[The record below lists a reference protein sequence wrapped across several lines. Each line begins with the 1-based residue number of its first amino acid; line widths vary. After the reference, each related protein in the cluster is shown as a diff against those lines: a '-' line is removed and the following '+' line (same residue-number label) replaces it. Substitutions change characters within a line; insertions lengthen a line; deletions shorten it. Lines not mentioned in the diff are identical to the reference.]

1 MARETF
7 IFQLQFYLKYEI
19 FPNEELFTQILEIF
33 GSFAIKL
40 DILLNNLLLLSV
52 GDFKINLES
61 FKESSVELE
70 FFKIF
75 DSKSNCKEI
84 IYSAIVIFDACK
96 KLPNS
101 NFWAEDYF
109 KIFEA
114 KHSDSNIILS
124 FFEKAIALNPSDP
137 LVYNEF
143 IETMNLKLFSMIR
156 DYFVLKIK
164 NPKFFTET
172 NEIIKMIQIF
182 LTFLEKS
189 FHRIVLGANIPKN
202 FDFQVLNDLIG
213 FLCAVAVENPKI
225 KSLLIDNNEFKKIF
239 VILNHLYAPNE
250 LQKHSIM
257 CTSALFKLL
266 EVLSFDPEFHFSRL
280 RNEILGVFIHN
291 GKLKKKVDAAEF
303 ERKFNDQFIKNR
315 TFFNEVFSLICVV
328 KKNKK
333 SDFVI
338 KIKKSNHYLKCFVLL
353 L

>member
-172 NEIIKMIQIF
+172 NEIIQMIQIF
-182 LTFLEKS
+182 LTFLKKS
-189 FHRIVLGANIPKN
+189 FHRNVLVANIPKN
-202 FDFQVLNDLIG
+202 FDFKVLNDLIG

-225 KSLLIDNNEFKKIF
+225 KNL
-239 VILNHLYAPNE
+239 NE
-250 LQKHSIM
+250 LKAIFFFIIQLSPPSPPIFLQENQNI
-257 CTSALFKLL
+257 CLFTLFKLL
-266 EVLSFDPEFHFSRL
+266 EALSFDPEFHFSRL
-280 RNEILGVFIHN
+280 RNEILGIFIEN
-291 GKLKKKVDAAEF
+291 GKLKKKVEAAEF

-328 KKNKK
+328 KRSKK
-333 SDFVI
+333 SDLVI
-338 KIKKSNHYLKCFVLL
+338 KIKKGNHLKCFSF
-353 L
+353 

>member
-40 DILLNNLLLLSV
+40 DILLNNLLLLSL

-114 KHSDSNIILS
+114 KHSDKNIILS
-124 FFEKAIALNPSDP
+124 FFEKAIALNPSHND
-137 LVYNEF
+137 EF
-143 IETMNLKLFSMIR
+143 TEPMNLKLFSMIR

-164 NPKFFTET
+164 NPKFFSET

-182 LTFLEKS
+182 LTFLEKY
-189 FHRIVLGANIPKN
+189 FHKNVLGANMAN

-225 KSLLIDNNEFKKIF
+225 KNL
-239 VILNHLYAPNE
+239 NE
-250 LQKHSIM
+250 LKAIFFFIIQLSPPSPPIFLQENQNI
-257 CTSALFKLL
+257 CLFTLFKLL
-266 EVLSFDPEFHFSRL
+266 EALSFDPEFHFSRL
-280 RNEILGVFIHN
+280 RNEILGIFIEN
-291 GKLKKKVDAAEF
+291 GKLKKKVEAAEF

-328 KKNKK
+328 KRSKK
-333 SDFVI
+333 SDLVI
-338 KIKKSNHYLKCFVLL
+338 KIKKSNHLKCFSF
-353 L
+353 